1 MSARAAPKA
10 LLSTVATAHSHSSN
24 KQGCRMG
31 GSAGAMDAVLPGVLL
46 QQLRLLIIGLL
57 K

>member
-1 MSARAAPKA
+1 
-10 LLSTVATAHSHSSN
+10 
-24 KQGCRMG
+24 MG